1 MTYLLYAGTILILLI
16 LQTTIM
22 PYIGVLGG
30 FYDLP
35 SVFVL
40 YLGLFRSLL
49 ESVPVVVVLGLVM
62 DNLSGGSLGLYLSTY
77 LWLYAGIRW
86 LITVV
91 NVRDN
96 ILLPFVVAAGVL
108 LENIIFMGT
117 IAMLEPGSRF
127 SRAAFGTV
135 FVQMLWAASTGPIFL
150 LLYNYLHQKWEN
162 YFKEIFAPLQK

>member
-1 MTYLLYAGTILILLI
+1 MTYFLYAGTILLLLI

-22 PYIGVLGG
+22 PYFGVFDG

-40 YLGLFRSLL
+40 YLGLFRSFR

-62 DNLSGGSLGLYLSTY
+62 DNLSGGSLGLYLTTY

-91 NVRDN
+91 HVRDI

-127 SRAAFGTV
+127 SQAAYITV
-135 FVQMLWAASTGPIFL
+135 SVQMLWAAITGPIFL
-150 LLYNYLHQKWEN
+150 LLYNYLHQRWEN
-162 YFKEIFAPLQK
+162 YFKEIFAPAHK